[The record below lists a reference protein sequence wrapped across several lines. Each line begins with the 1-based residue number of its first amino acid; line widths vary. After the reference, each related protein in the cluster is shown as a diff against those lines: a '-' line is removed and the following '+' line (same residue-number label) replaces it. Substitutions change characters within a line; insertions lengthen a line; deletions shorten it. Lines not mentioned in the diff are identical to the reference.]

1 MILIKITINKDN
13 LTCDDSWQVFH
24 KVRAI
29 IENDNKEFIISS
41 EGGKYIFPGG
51 KIEDGETNL
60 EAIKREIKEE
70 TGIEFDLK
78 DFNEVLELETFY
90 RDFYDYRADSLKP
103 RYTSTIY
110 YYVKCSK
117 KIDSNNMTLTNGEI
131 KENFKVAF
139 VKKEN
144 LIKMLEEDHSNAK
157 NGIYF
162 DEENGIIL
170 DNILNK

>member
-13 LTCDDSWQVFH
+13 LVCDDSWQAFH

-29 IENDNKEFIISS
+29 IENDKGEYIISN

-51 KIEDGETNL
+51 KRENNETNL

-90 RDFYDYRADSLKP
+90 KDFYDYRTDSLRP
-103 RYTSTIY
+103 RYTKTIY

-117 KIDSNNMTLTNGEI
+117 KIDSNNMNLTNGEI

-139 VKKEN
+139 VKKER
-144 LIKMLEEDHSNAK
+144 LIELLREDHSNAK

-162 DEENGIIL
+162 DEENRIVI

>member
-13 LTCDDSWQVFH
+13 LVYDDSWQVFY

-29 IENDNKEFIISS
+29 IENNNNEFIISS

-51 KIEDGETNL
+51 KRKESETNL

-70 TGIEFDLK
+70 TGIEFNK
-78 DFNEVLELETFY
+78 EDFNEVLELETFY
-90 RDFYDYRADSLKP
+90 KDFYDYRSNSLKP

-117 KIDSNNMTLTNGEI
+117 TIDSNNMNLTSGEI

-139 VKKEN
+139 VNKER
-144 LIKMLEEDHSNAK
+144 LIEMLKEDHSNAK
-157 NGIYF
+157 NGIFF
-162 DEENGIIL
+162 DEENRIVL
-170 DNILNK
+170 DNIFTV